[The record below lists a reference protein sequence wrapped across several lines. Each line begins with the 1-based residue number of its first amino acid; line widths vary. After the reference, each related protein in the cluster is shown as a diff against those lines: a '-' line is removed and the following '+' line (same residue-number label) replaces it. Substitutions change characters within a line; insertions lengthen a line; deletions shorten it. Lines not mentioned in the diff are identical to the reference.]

1 MKWNVLFFTQE
12 YLKIKFKSVFSP
24 FHNWRTSRATKY
36 SCDWKYQ
43 IWVVNCSQG
52 ICKWKI
58 THTKLARFKAPFC
71 DVNAVYLAI
80 NLALICDVQW
90 KRVLYDNAIG
100 SHEWP
105 DNRTIG
111 RAPMQLAERRSFVH
125 ALHCTNAR
133 ASQMGYLY
141 MYRPFP
147 SLFSRNGW
155 IQQKILPLKK
165 TKATTKI
172 KVNCSLKQICL
183 IYKAYCIRKIFAP
196 VLISLFS
203 LFLLVSGLR
212 FG

>member
-1 MKWNVLFFTQE
+1 MRW
-12 YLKIKFKSVFSP
+12 Y
-24 FHNWRTSRATKY
+24 AT
-36 SCDWKYQ
+36 
-43 IWVVNCSQG
+43 
-52 ICKWKI
+52 
-58 THTKLARFKAPFC
+58 
-71 DVNAVYLAI
+71 
-80 NLALICDVQW
+80 DVQW
-90 KRVLYDNAIG
+90 KRVLCDNAIG

-212 FG
+212 FGEFQCQSSYLSFTTKLLGRIQNEPSSVEAKMSQGENNSVYSVYLWQSIETDKSCCSKTLQNYMRHVKQQPHNRTTDA